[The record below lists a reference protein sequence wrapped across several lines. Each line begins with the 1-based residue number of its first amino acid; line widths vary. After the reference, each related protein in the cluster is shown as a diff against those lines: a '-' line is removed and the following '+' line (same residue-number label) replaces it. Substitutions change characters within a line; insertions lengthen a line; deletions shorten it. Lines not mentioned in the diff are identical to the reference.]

1 MNGFTPYQH
10 VSSPTPQPLY
20 RFGDGGRSG
29 TQFCR
34 TTAGSASFP
43 QNKMIRVRP
52 STFLIPINSV
62 MTEIPKPTVQAFLV
76 CDQVIED
83 SMTKKKSLIGIFTHL
98 QAPSFPFQ
106 HQQMGLYFC
115 LTDAEGLYHFD
126 IDLIYLNSE
135 QLVCRAT
142 LPNIDIGDRLQ
153 ISDFGINVPLLI
165 FPAPGRY
172 EFRLRMEG
180 HLIAQKDFSVTPPPD
195 PSAAKP
201 SV

>member
-1 MNGFTPYQH
+1 
-10 VSSPTPQPLY
+10 
-20 RFGDGGRSG
+20 
-29 TQFCR
+29 
-34 TTAGSASFP
+34 
-43 QNKMIRVRP
+43 
-52 STFLIPINSV
+52 
-62 MTEIPKPTVQAFLV
+62 MTDIPKPTVQAFLV

-83 SMTKKKSLIGIFTHL
+83 SLTKKKSLIGIFTHL

-180 HLIAQKDFSVTPPPD
+180 HLIAQKDFSVMPPPGH
-195 PSAAKP
+195 SAAEP
-201 SV
+201 ST